1 MKKKGQNPGQT
12 AKNKRVKLKSLNHLI
27 TCKLCK
33 GYLIEAATVTEC
45 LHTFCKSCIVK
56 YLETKNTCPDCGILI
71 HHSHPLHYI
80 SLDRTLQDVV
90 YKLVPNLLQR
100 EREREEKFYR
110 RRGLEPPNRED
121 SATEKFH
128 TAGGAT
134 AASSNAAAFGA
145 ASTSSAGYQRVGNH
159 SNGDSGVDDADS
171 RHRPGITSEA
181 ANNYHRGGEQVT
193 LRLVT
198 AEPELKQI
206 DRMFVR
212 LSTLATVT
220 HVKKYIAMQVF
231 EDASRFKE
239 IDITCDNQLL
249 GKDHSLK
256 FVIITRSSRPQPLTL
271 HYCMKLQF

>member
-100 EREREEKFYR
+100 EREREE
-110 RRGLEPPNRED
+110 N
-121 SATEKFH
+121 ATEKFH

-134 AASSNAAAFGA
+134 AASSNAAACGA

-181 ANNYHRGGEQVT
+181 ANNYHRGGEQ
-193 LRLVT
+193 
-198 AEPELKQI
+198 
-206 DRMFVR
+206 
-212 LSTLATVT
+212 
-220 HVKKYIAMQVF
+220 YIAMQVF